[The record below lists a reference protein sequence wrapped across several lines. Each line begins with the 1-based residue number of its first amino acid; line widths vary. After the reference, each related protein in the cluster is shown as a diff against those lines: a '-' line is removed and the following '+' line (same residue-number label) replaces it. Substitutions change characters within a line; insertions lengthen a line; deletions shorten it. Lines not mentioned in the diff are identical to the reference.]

1 MRVDLAVIG
10 SGPGGY
16 RAAIAAA
23 HLGAKVALIER
34 AEPGGNC
41 LNRGC
46 IPTKTLVHLASLI
59 EDAEALAG
67 RGLAGELRGD
77 FGAAMS
83 HKDEVVATIRAGFA
97 YWLERL
103 GIAALSGSAR
113 FVRGAPDLALSVDTP
128 DGGPPRTIEARRV
141 IVATGS
147 RPRRLRGCA
156 TDGSHVLDSRDF
168 LTRLHE
174 LPGSVLFVGGGPI
187 GVELGY
193 FAHAFGAR
201 VTIAERGD
209 RLLGCSPLS
218 DRAAQALQRKLERI
232 GVEIRFDT
240 GVTAARVDGARVGVT
255 FDDGTGASFDKV
267 VVAVGRE
274 PCTEALGLD
283 AAGVELTPGGFIRT
297 SPHLE
302 TSAAGVY
309 AIGDAKP
316 GPMTANGALHDAKIA
331 AANAVGGNR
340 LRANYLKVPFVVHS
354 ALEIAAVGF
363 DEDTAE
369 EAGFEPDVARSSLRA
384 SGKARACHDYEGF
397 IDVVHDAQ
405 TGQLLGGCIIGPEAG
420 EQIHMLAAAC
430 QSERG
435 MWFFKDMSYS
445 HPSWCE
451 ELENAIDPYAAALDR
466 SGRDLFS
473 PGILA
478 TS

>member
-59 EDAEALAG
+59 EDAGALAG

-77 FGAAMS
+77 FGAAMA
-83 HKDEVVATIRAGFA
+83 HKDEVVATIRGGFE
-97 YWLERL
+97 YWLKRL
-103 GIAALSGSAR
+103 GIASLSGRAR
-113 FVRGAPDLALSVDTP
+113 FVRGAPVPALAIDGG
-128 DGGPPRTIEARRV
+128 DGGPPSVIEAGRV
-141 IVATGS
+141 IVATGA
-147 RPRRLRGCA
+147 RPRRLKTCP
-156 TDGSHVLDSRDF
+156 TDCIRIVDSRGF
-168 LTRLHE
+168 LTGLRE
-174 LPGSVLFVGGGPI
+174 LAGSILFVGGGPI

-193 FAHAFGAR
+193 FAHQFGAH
-201 VTIAERGD
+201 VTIAERGE
-209 RLLGCSPLS
+209 RLLGCSPLP
-218 DRAAQALQRKLERI
+218 DRAAHALQRKLERI
-232 GVEIRFDT
+232 GVEIRLDASVAET
-240 GVTAARVDGARVGVT
+240 QGEGERVGVT
-255 FDDGTGASFDKV
+255 FDDGTGARFDKV

-274 PCTEALGLD
+274 PCTEELALE

-297 SPHLE
+297 SQHLE
-302 TSAAGVY
+302 TSAPGIY

-316 GPMTANGALHDAKIA
+316 GPMTANGALHDAKVA
-331 AANAVGGNR
+331 AANAVSGNR

-369 EAGFEPDVARSSLRA
+369 EAGFAPEVARSSLRA

-397 IDVVHDAQ
+397 IDVVHDAE

-466 SGRDLFS
+466 SGRDIFA

-478 TS
+478 A

>member
-1 MRVDLAVIG
+1 MRVDVAVIG

-23 HLGAKVALIER
+23 HCGAKVALIER

-59 EDAEALAG
+59 EDAQALKG

-77 FGAAMS
+77 FGAAMA
-83 HKDEVVATIRAGFA
+83 HKDEVVGTIRAGFA
-97 YWLERL
+97 YWLKRL
-103 GIAALSGSAR
+103 GIAAVAGGAR
-113 FVRGAPDLALSVDTP
+113 FVRGAPVPALAIDAG
-128 DGGPPRTIEARRV
+128 DGGPPVTIEAERV
-141 IVATGS
+141 IVATGA
-147 RPRRLRGCA
+147 RPRRLKRCP
-156 TDGSHVLDSRDF
+156 TDGTRILDSRAF
-168 LTRLHE
+168 LTGLRE
-174 LPGSVLFVGGGPI
+174 LTGSVLFVGGGPI

-193 FAHAFGAR
+193 FAHQFGAR
-201 VTIAERGD
+201 VTIAERGE
-209 RLLGCSPLS
+209 RLLGGSPLPE
-218 DRAAQALQRKLERI
+218 RAAHALQRKLERI
-232 GVEIRFDT
+232 GIELRLDT
-240 GVTAARVDGARVGVT
+240 SVAETQVVDGRVGVVFDGGARAT
-255 FDDGTGASFDKV
+255 FDTV
-267 VVAVGRE
+267 VVAAGRE
-274 PCTEALGLD
+274 PCTEGLALE

-297 SPHLE
+297 SPYLE

-309 AIGDAKP
+309 AIGDVKP
-316 GPMTANGALHDAKIA
+316 GPMTANGALHDAKVA

-369 EAGFEPDVARSSLRA
+369 VAGFEPDVARSSLRA

-397 IDVVHDAQ
+397 IDVVHDAE

-466 SGRDLFS
+466 SGRDLFA

-478 TS
+478 A